1 MTEELA
7 LPLEV
12 RRVTLNLAKGA
23 AGLLVSGL
31 RPKYFSPMTMAAI
44 VITSA
49 DRANIKTCL
58 FRLAERSKYL
68 MLDVRVPAPTSLVGT
83 AGAWVVANIDCSVL
97 VDIALLFESNGSE
110 RSTCA
115 SKSSRRFNSF
125 RSLSSSLA
133 V

>member
-1 MTEELA
+1 MTAELA

-23 AGLLVSGL
+23 AGLFVSGL
-31 RPKYFSPMTMAAI
+31 RPKYFSPMTIAAI

-49 DRANIKTCL
+49 DRANIKPRL

-68 MLDVRVPAPTSLVGT
+68 MLNLCLPAPASLIGT
-83 AGAWVVANIDCSVL
+83 AGTSAVTSLDCSVL

-110 RSTCA
+110 RS
-115 SKSSRRFNSF
+115 
-125 RSLSSSLA
+125 
-133 V
+133 